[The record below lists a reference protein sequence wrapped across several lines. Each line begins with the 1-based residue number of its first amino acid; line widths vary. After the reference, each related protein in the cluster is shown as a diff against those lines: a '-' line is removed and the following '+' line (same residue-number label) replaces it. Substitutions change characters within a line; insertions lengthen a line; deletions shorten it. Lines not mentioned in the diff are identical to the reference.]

1 MKQSPDIEQVNPNR
15 RLSHRSSVFA
25 AAHEALP
32 PPVHFESHRI
42 SDDQLKSCSN
52 KRVRKFYEHQNS
64 MISRFV
70 QVDRVVNSLQKG
82 EAPSSN
88 YYGSLAG
95 DEERGFLDENGNT
108 MTLDVGAGER
118 QPLVS
123 SRSSTPDIESTKSPM
138 WIIHLAINLSFFA
151 NITLFVTKIIL
162 AWYSGS
168 MALLASAFESFL
180 DIVSNA
186 IIFFTVRIIRQ
197 KNYYTY
203 PVGKSRMEPLGIIVF
218 AVVITTSFSQ
228 VLITSIE
235 KLTTGTAPEQIDL
248 SMSAL
253 IILGVNVVVKALL
266 WFWCTT
272 IKGSSSVEALAYDHE
287 NDVVFTIAS
296 TLFPLVGNYM
306 GWNWLDPVGAI
317 LLSIYI
323 IYEWMGVLIENI
335 RRLTGQAASA
345 DDIKQLTYMAYRFS
359 KKITAVDTVR
369 AYTMG
374 ERLLVEV
381 DIILPPDCPLK
392 EAHDVGEALQDALE
406 LLENVERAFVHLDY
420 NAEHPIE
427 HRRVVDDV
435 GFNT

>member
-1 MKQSPDIEQVNPNR
+1 MKQSSDIEEVNSNR
-15 RLSHRSSVFA
+15 RLSHRSSLFA
-25 AAHEALP
+25 AANEALP

-42 SDDQLKSCSN
+42 SDDQLKNCSN

-88 YYGSLAG
+88 YYGSIAG
-95 DEERGFLDENGNT
+95 DEERGFQDENGNT
-108 MTLDVGAGER
+108 MTLDVGAGEN

-123 SRSSTPDIESTKSPM
+123 SRSSTPDFESTKSPM
-138 WIIHLAINLSFFA
+138 WIIHLAINLSFLA
-151 NITLFVTKIIL
+151 NIALFVTKIIL

-235 KLTTGTAPEQIDL
+235 KLSTGTAAEQIDL
-248 SMSAL
+248 STSAL

-359 KKITAVDTVR
+359 KKITAVR